1 MFILVKA
8 YATIVVGK
16 QNRFIK
22 MLAFMKIF
30 SILLF
35 IFLGTTLKASGEPT
49 SCPDNFNL
57 KYLAQDSMPL
67 CYDEYVDENYILRIN
82 QAFNDVFDYDTDGI
96 IDLEEA
102 YKFLKSEKRGLILI
116 SSNNE
121 KYLDQYGDFHHGA
134 EEELGD
140 RFPNYEILQD
150 NEFFG
155 TENLSILERPAW
167 LLYESLTYNSE
178 TDPQAQAFKEKLWEL
193 ALKITDNH
201 NFPFLLRLGIQGG
214 EAKWERYQSF
224 SFAAVP
230 CDRDCIS
237 EDLFY
242 LSLLTLRNALDSLGT
257 TAALSERWG
266 WQIQSPRELDNLFP
280 EFRSLYEKIGIP
292 LGPLA
297 EDTAL
302 ANGSSL
308 KAIALDQ
315 NLTEIFEH
323 QVDVANGEMNIA
335 PVSLKNTNW
344 MTPGSAEKLLTE
356 ALWVRFATTKGLNN
370 SQQGLFARIGCEPL
384 RVIVENPRDYYQDYR
399 LHPYDIEFRKIQ
411 NDPYKTSSFPTSIEH
426 PRLGTSINYVYLD
439 CSDYAAAQE
448 YLHWDGEIW
457 LTDIFD
463 DELPILVLSDY
474 RSAIEGENI
483 SFVKKVVASV
493 MGTLFLLLFLYDR
506 KTIYMLVT
514 LTFLL
519 EIAKEIMVDWH
530 YAALLQWAIVPLLVT
545 MLSETNNKKLY
556 SLSKWLFGTSVFL
569 IFVGFT
575 DTIFYKMKLT
585 EEDIA
590 IFVQA
595 SAFVL
600 IVLSIFLSL
609 TLCVKSVTISN
620 KRSLMGLIFM
630 VPFMFDF
637 GVVLYRVLAVTILDA
652 SYEIEEAFD
661 LYVRVDEAYYE
672 LYLKV
677 FAAALTGLILV
688 ARNDLFQRQAIS
700 TQKQLTSAYQRFV
713 PEEILS
719 TLGKGSILELNL
731 GDQIEQNMSILFSD
745 IREFTATSEKLSPEQ
760 NFKFI
765 NDYLEIMVP
774 IVRKNNG
781 FVDKFIGD
789 AIMAIF
795 PENADDA
802 IHCALEMQAA
812 IPEVNTKISK
822 YLDKGIEIG
831 IGINTGKVR
840 LGTLG
845 AMERMEGSV
854 ISDAVNLAA
863 RVEQLTKQYPE
874 NIIVT
879 EYTQL
884 SASKFIFTE
893 LDAVTVKGKSHSV
906 KIYGVSY

>member
-1 MFILVKA
+1 MVEG
-8 YATIVVGK
+8 T
-16 QNRFIK
+16 QSRFIK

-30 SILLF
+30 LILLF
-35 IFLGTTLKASGEPT
+35 IFFGTTLKAFGEPT

-57 KYLAQDSMPL
+57 KYLAQDSMTL
-67 CYDEYVDENYILRIN
+67 CYDEYVNENYILRVN
-82 QAFNDVFDYDTDGI
+82 QAFNDIFDYDTDGI
-96 IDLEEA
+96 VDLEEA
-102 YKFLKSEKRGLILI
+102 YKFLNSEKRGLILI

-140 RFPNYEILQD
+140 QFPNYAILQD

-193 ALKITDNH
+193 ALKITDTN
-201 NFPFLLRLGIQGG
+201 NFPFLLRLGIQGS
-214 EAKWERYQSF
+214 EAKWKRYQAF

-242 LSLLTLRNALDSLGT
+242 LSLLTLRNTIDSLGT
-257 TAALSERWG
+257 SAALSERWG

-297 EDTAL
+297 EDRAV

-308 KAIALDQ
+308 RAIALDED
-315 NLTEIFEH
+315 LTEIFKH
-323 QVDVANGEMNIA
+323 QVDVAHGEMNID
-335 PVSLKNTNW
+335 PVSLKNKNW
-344 MTPGSAEKLLTE
+344 AAPESAEKLLTE
-356 ALWVRFATTKGLNN
+356 ALWVRFATTKGLYN
-370 SQQGLFARIGCEPL
+370 SQQGLFARIGCVPL
-384 RVIVENPRDYYQDYR
+384 RVIVENPHDYYQDYR

-411 NDPYKTSSFPTSIEH
+411 NDPYKTSSFPSSIEH

-439 CSDYAAAQE
+439 CSEYAAAQE
-448 YLHWDGEIW
+448 YLHWDGENW

-463 DELPILVLSDY
+463 AELPILVLSDY

-493 MGTLFLLLFLYDR
+493 MVTLFLLLFLYDR

-590 IFVQA
+590 LFVQA
-595 SAFVL
+595 SAFML
-600 IVLSIFLSL
+600 IVLSIFLSV
-609 TLCVKSVTISN
+609 TLCVKSVTSTN

-637 GVVLYRVLAVTILDA
+637 GVVLYRNFAATILDA
-652 SYEIEEAFD
+652 TYDIEVAFD
-661 LYVRVDEAYYE
+661 LFVRVDEAYYE

-688 ARNDLFQRQAIS
+688 ARNDLFQRQAIF

-713 PEEILS
+713 PEEILT

-745 IREFTATSEKLSPEQ
+745 IREFTATSEKLSPER

-802 IHCALEMQAA
+802 IRCALEMQAA
-812 IPEVNTKISK
+812 IPEVNTKISE
-822 YLDKGIEIG
+822 YLDEGIEIG

-884 SASKFIFTE
+884 SASKFTFTE
-893 LDAVTVKGKSHSV
+893 LDAVTVKGKSNSV

>member
-1 MFILVKA
+1 M
-8 YATIVVGK
+8 
-16 QNRFIK
+16 
-22 MLAFMKIF
+22 
-30 SILLF
+30 
-35 IFLGTTLKASGEPT
+35 
-49 SCPDNFNL
+49 
-57 KYLAQDSMPL
+57 
-67 CYDEYVDENYILRIN
+67 
-82 QAFNDVFDYDTDGI
+82 
-96 IDLEEA
+96 
-102 YKFLKSEKRGLILI
+102 
-116 SSNNE
+116 
-121 KYLDQYGDFHHGA
+121 
-134 EEELGD
+134 
-140 RFPNYEILQD
+140 QD

-201 NFPFLLRLGIQGG
+201 NFPFLLRLGVQGG

-242 LSLLTLRNALDSLGT
+242 LSLLTLRNTLDSLGT
-257 TAALSERWG
+257 SAALSERWG

-297 EDTAL
+297 EDTVL

-315 NLTEIFEH
+315 DLTEIFKH

-426 PRLGTSINYVYLD
+426 PRLGTSINYVYVD
-439 CSDYAAAQE
+439 CSDYAAAQK
-448 YLHWDGEIW
+448 YLHWDGENW

-463 DELPILVLSDY
+463 AELPILVLSDY

-506 KTIYMLVT
+506 KAIYMLVT

-545 MLSETNNKKLY
+545 MLSETKNKKLY

-569 IFVGFT
+569 IFLGFT

-590 IFVQA
+590 LFAQA

-600 IVLSIFLSL
+600 IVLSIFLSV
-609 TLCVKSVTISN
+609 TLCVKSATVTN

-637 GVVLYRVLAVTILDA
+637 GVVLYRVFAVTILDV
-652 SYEIEEAFD
+652 SFEIEAAFD

-688 ARNDLFQRQAIS
+688 ARNDLFQRQAIF

-731 GDQIEQNMSILFSD
+731 GDQIEQNMTILFSD

-795 PENADDA
+795 PENANDA

-812 IPEVNTKISK
+812 IPEVNTKISE

-874 NIIVT
+874 SIIVT

-884 SASKFIFTE
+884 SASRFIFTE
-893 LDAVTVKGKSHSV
+893 LDTVTVKGKSNSV

>member
-1 MFILVKA
+1 
-8 YATIVVGK
+8 
-16 QNRFIK
+16 
-22 MLAFMKIF
+22 MKIF

-35 IFLGTTLKASGEPT
+35 IFLGTTLKASSEPT
-49 SCPDNFNL
+49 SCPDNFNR

-242 LSLLTLRNALDSLGT
+242 LSLLTLRNALDNLGT

-308 KAIALDQ
+308 RAIALDQ
-315 NLTEIFEH
+315 DLTEIFNH

-585 EEDIA
+585 DEDIA

-795 PENADDA
+795 PGNADDA

>member
-1 MFILVKA
+1 
-8 YATIVVGK
+8 
-16 QNRFIK
+16 

-30 SILLF
+30 LILLF

-49 SCPDNFNL
+49 SCPDNFNR
-57 KYLAQDSMPL
+57 KYLAQDSIPL
-67 CYDEYVDENYILRIN
+67 CYDEYINENYILRIS
-82 QAFNDVFDYDTDGI
+82 QAFNDIFDYDNDGI

-102 YKFLKSEKRGLILI
+102 YKFLNSEKRGLILV
-116 SSNNE
+116 SSNNV
-121 KYLDQYGDFHHGA
+121 KYIDQYGDFHHGA

-140 RFPNYEILQD
+140 QFPNYEILQD

-155 TENLSILERPAW
+155 AENLSILERPAW

-224 SFAAVP
+224 SVAAVP

-242 LSLLTLRNALDSLGT
+242 LSLLTLRNAIDSLGT
-257 TAALSERWG
+257 SAALSERWG

-292 LGPLA
+292 LGALA
-297 EDTAL
+297 EDRAL

-308 KAIALDQ
+308 TAIALDQ
-315 NLTEIFEH
+315 DLTEIFKH

-335 PVSLKNTNW
+335 PVSLKNANW
-344 MTPGSAEKLLTE
+344 MMPGSAEKLLTE
-356 ALWVRFATTKGLNN
+356 ALWVRFATTKGINN

-384 RVIVENPRDYYQDYR
+384 RVIVENPHDYYQDYR

-411 NDPYKTSSFPTSIEH
+411 NDPYETSFFPTSIEY

-439 CSDYAAAQE
+439 CSEYAAAQE

-463 DELPILVLSDY
+463 AELPILVLSDY
-474 RSAIEGENI
+474 RSAIEGQNI

-590 IFVQA
+590 LFAQA

-600 IVLSIFLSL
+600 IVLSIFLSV
-609 TLCVKSVTISN
+609 TLCVKSATITN

-637 GVVLYRVLAVTILDA
+637 GVVLYRIFAVTILDA
-652 SYEIEEAFD
+652 TYEIEVAFD

-688 ARNDLFQRQAIS
+688 ARNDLFQRQAIF
-700 TQKQLTSAYQRFV
+700 TQKQLTTAYQRFV

-802 IHCALEMQAA
+802 IQCALEMQAA
-812 IPEVNTKISK
+812 IPEVNTKISE
-822 YLDKGIEIG
+822 YLDKGIGIG

-879 EYTQL
+879 EYTRL

-893 LDAVTVKGKSHSV
+893 LDTVKVKGKSNSV